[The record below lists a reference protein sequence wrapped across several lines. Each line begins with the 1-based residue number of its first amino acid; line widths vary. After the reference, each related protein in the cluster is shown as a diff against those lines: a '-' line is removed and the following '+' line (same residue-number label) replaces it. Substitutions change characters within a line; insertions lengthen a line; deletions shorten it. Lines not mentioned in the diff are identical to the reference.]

1 VGAAGDA
8 TPSDDDPRLIRE
20 CQLPAAGFEQRWGC
34 GTTPCGDRAHRLV
47 QWCADIGT
55 RDGLIPSAVMIRE
68 DYPQTTVAMI
78 EDMLARRHQPRGWDV
93 IDRIDTSIWAEG
105 VEPSDD

>member
-1 VGAAGDA
+1 MKNFAKRCGY
-8 TPSDDDPRLIRE
+8 
-20 CQLPAAGFEQRWGC
+20 
-34 GTTPCGDRAHRLV
+34 GTTPTGVRVFHLV
-47 QWCADIGT
+47 TWLGDIGT
-55 RDGLIPSAVMIRE
+55 RDGLTPSAVMIREAIRE